1 MKKIY
6 KENKLFLV
14 VFLFLISIGLFSVIR
29 YKINYQNIINNYNEV
44 IKEYPEYIVSDENLK
59 MVDAFSIYTDI
70 FLDFPLALLMVIAPL
85 VVIMASTYTFYNFF
99 NSSVW
104 KNHFIRNEYKKEIK
118 KQFKKVYKYALILPI
133 FILLLMVICFIISGN
148 LDIIG
153 TIKRDLDNVHFGLE
167 YFYISNSFEL
177 IKFIK
182 FIFYYFIGLILW
194 SLFYVN
200 VFLII
205 MRKSIP
211 YAVNVILSYL
221 IIIGIDII
229 LEVFLGSI
237 FYFKFGF
244 SNKVIYSL
252 NIFNYWTYQQ
262 LYSIDLYMIYTLL
275 FVVITSIIIHFLY
288 KEKWSVIERNEV

>member
-14 VFLFLISIGLFSVIR
+14 IFLFLISIGLFSVIR
-29 YKINYQNIINNYNEV
+29 YKISYQNIINNYNEV

-99 NSSVW
+99 NSSTW

-118 KQFKKVYKYALILPI
+118 KQFKKVYKYAFILPI
-133 FILLLMVICFIISGN
+133 FILLLIAMCFIISGN
-148 LDIIG
+148 LDIIE
-153 TIKRDLDNVHFGLE
+153 TIKRDPDNVHFGLE
-167 YFYISNSFEL
+167 YFNVSNNFEL
-177 IKFIK
+177 IKFAK

-194 SLFYVN
+194 SFFYVN

-244 SNKVIYSL
+244 SNKIIFSL

-275 FVVITSIIIHFLY
+275 FVFITSIIIHFLY
-288 KEKWSVIERNEV
+288 KEKWKVIERNEV

>member
-14 VFLFLISIGLFSVIR
+14 IFLFLISIGLFSVIR
-29 YKINYQNIINNYNEV
+29 YKISYQNIINNYNEV

-99 NSSVW
+99 NSSTW
-104 KNHFIRNEYKKEIK
+104 KNHFIRNDYKKEIK
-118 KQFKKVYKYALILPI
+118 KQFKKVYKNAFILPI
-133 FILLLMVICFIISGN
+133 FILLLIAMCFIISGN
-148 LDIIG
+148 LDIIE
-153 TIKRDLDNVHFGLE
+153 TIKRDPDNVHFGLE
-167 YFYISNSFEL
+167 YFNVSNNFEL
-177 IKFIK
+177 IKFAK

-194 SLFYVN
+194 SFFYVN

-244 SNKVIYSL
+244 SNKIIFSL

-275 FVVITSIIIHFLY
+275 FVFITSIIIHFLY
-288 KEKWSVIERNEV
+288 KEKWKVIERNEV

>member
-14 VFLFLISIGLFSVIR
+14 IFLFLISIGLFSVIR
-29 YKINYQNIINNYNEV
+29 YKISYQNIINNYNEV

-99 NSSVW
+99 NSSTW

-118 KQFKKVYKYALILPI
+118 KQFKKVYKYAFILPI
-133 FILLLMVICFIISGN
+133 FILLLIAMCFIISGN
-148 LDIIG
+148 LDIIE
-153 TIKRDLDNVHFGLE
+153 TIKRDPDNVHFGLE
-167 YFYISNSFEL
+167 YFNVSNNFEL
-177 IKFIK
+177 IKFAK
-182 FIFYYFIGLILW
+182 FIFYYFMGLILW
-194 SLFYVN
+194 SFFYVN

-244 SNKVIYSL
+244 SNKIIFSL

-275 FVVITSIIIHFLY
+275 FVFITSIIIHFLY
-288 KEKWSVIERNEV
+288 KEKWKVIERNEV

>member
-1 MKKIY
+1 MKKIC

-14 VFLFLISIGLFSVIR
+14 IFLFLISIGLFSVIR
-29 YKINYQNIINNYNEV
+29 YKISYQNIINNYNEV

-99 NSSVW
+99 NSSTW
-104 KNHFIRNEYKKEIK
+104 KNHFIRNDYKKEIK
-118 KQFKKVYKYALILPI
+118 KQFKKVYKNAFILPI
-133 FILLLMVICFIISGN
+133 FILLLIVMCFIISGN

-153 TIKRDLDNVHFGLE
+153 TIKRDPDNVHFGLE
-167 YFYISNSFEL
+167 YFNVSNNFEL
-177 IKFIK
+177 IKFAK
-182 FIFYYFIGLILW
+182 FLFYYFIGLILW
-194 SLFYVN
+194 SFFYVN

-244 SNKVIYSL
+244 SNKIIHSL

-275 FVVITSIIIHFLY
+275 FVFITSIIIHFLY
-288 KEKWSVIERNEV
+288 KEKWKVIERNEV